1 MSELGSA
8 KRKRDESHERKAPLT
23 RDRRTKVRQERM
35 EEEFAATYHG
45 LTALYKLLEVQ
56 HLQSP
61 LFLPR
66 TLSYRLD
73 PAWQQKDKKE
83 VKHVQKDEKKPVKM
97 AQGGASMTDFKIG
110 MTSDTMEAFQSKKRR
125 PGVLISLYEA
135 HGKQFDANLFKL
147 LATCLIPV
155 PFSKNVSLSKEFLNL
170 SADIS
175 VIVFQVVEISDVGET
190 IDTQPS
196 FAFATPCVAT
206 TVTGKDLLA
215 TCANGRKP
223 LFGNLLRLN
232 VSRRRVGYMTV
243 ELPAIASSVHGGVK
257 CEFCISWDPLSKT
270 KKMQRLTDICDEK
283 FKKEDDSKQSD
294 ECFLLAASKRNT
306 TATARKPC
314 AGVWFHFLY
323 HSMLRRM
330 SEKRSEYSC
339 AWCNMFAGSLRGL
352 VAHLV
357 SSHDRFRFQATVGH
371 DNIPHIYVM
380 VMQEHQ
386 PGKSSAGY
394 RPAFSEL
401 EMSPTDEL
409 NRFEHHFT
417 HISGKKYGPHGSQAV
432 EAVEGLMQEFDDM
445 DELSQEQPQDFYAP
459 LLQRQYF
466 HSRTGAVV
474 LDHEK
479 DYDSDDDVDETWITK
494 QSERLLD
501 EFEDVSLEEKEF
513 MKMWNRH
520 VKEFKIL
527 ADFMV
532 ASSCRMFA
540 RKHGKWLLDHG
551 LRHNFLLH
559 LLNLWDNSLL
569 NSRAIIDCMLIVDQE
584 PETAS
589 ANEAKVET
597 PAANEE
603 VAQQAKVKAQSEDN
617 FSKLSAML

>member
-1 MSELGSA
+1 MAESS
-8 KRKRDESHERKAPLT
+8 KRKRDDSHERKVPLT
-23 RDRRTKVRQERM
+23 KERRTKVRQEHM

-66 TLSYRLD
+66 TLGYRLD
-73 PAWQQKDKKE
+73 PGWQQDNKTKVKGELESVAKKTR
-83 VKHVQKDEKKPVKM
+83 
-97 AQGGASMTDFKIG
+97 AQAGATLQDFKIG
-110 MTSDTMEAFQSKKRR
+110 MTSDTMEAFKKKQQR
-125 PGVLISLYEA
+125 PGLRLSLFTA
-135 HGKQFDANLFKL
+135 NGKKFEENQFTL

-155 PFSKNVSLSKEFLNL
+155 PCSKNVSLPKEFLHL
-170 SADIS
+170 DVDIS
-175 VIVFQVVEISDVGET
+175 VVAFQVVEISDIAESLSQKSSFSFAAPSAGET
-190 IDTQPS
+190 
-196 FAFATPCVAT
+196 
-206 TVTGKDLLA
+206 LA
-215 TCANGRKP
+215 K
-223 LFGNLLRLN
+223 
-232 VSRRRVGYMTV
+232 
-243 ELPAIASSVHGGVK
+243 
-257 CEFCISWDPLSKT
+257 
-270 KKMQRLTDICDEK
+270 
-283 FKKEDDSKQSD
+283 
-294 ECFLLAASKRNT
+294 
-306 TATARKPC
+306 
-314 AGVWFHFLY
+314 VWFHFLY

-357 SSHDRFRFQATVGH
+357 SCHDRFRFQATVGH

-380 VMQEHQ
+380 VMHDNQLR
-386 PGKSSAGY
+386 KSISG
-394 RPAFSEL
+394 RHSAFSEL
-401 EMSPTDEL
+401 DMYPNEEPS
-409 NRFEHHFT
+409 RFEHHFT
-417 HISGKKYGPHGSQAV
+417 HLCGKKYGPHGSHALEV
-432 EAVEGLMQEFDDM
+432 IDGLMQEFDEM
-445 DELSQEQPQDFYAP
+445 DELSQTEHPQEFYSP

-513 MKMWNRH
+513 MKKWNRH

-569 NSRAIIDCMLIVDQE
+569 NSRAIIDCMLIVDQTQE
-584 PETAS
+584 SDTTNGNGAS
-589 ANEAKVET
+589 TTGQTSV
-597 PAANEE
+597 
-603 VAQQAKVKAQSEDN
+603 SE
-617 FSKLSAML
+617 

>member
-1 MSELGSA
+1 MAESS
-8 KRKRDESHERKAPLT
+8 KRKRDDSHERKAPVSK
-23 RDRRTKVRQERM
+23 DRRTKVRQEHM

-66 TLSYRLD
+66 TLGYRLN
-73 PAWQQKDKKE
+73 PAWEHDTKTKVEGESKVAVKKTRAE
-83 VKHVQKDEKKPVKM
+83 T
-97 AQGGASMTDFKIG
+97 GATLQSFKIG
-110 MTSDTMEAFQSKKRR
+110 MTSDTMDSFKKKQQR
-125 PGVLISLYEA
+125 PGLLLSLFTA
-135 HGKQFDANLFKL
+135 NGKTFEDNQFTL

-155 PFSKNVSLSKEFLNL
+155 PCSKEIALPKEFLHL
-170 SADIS
+170 DKDIS
-175 VIVFQVVEISDVGET
+175 LLTFQVVEISDIAESLSQKSSFSFVAPSGET
-190 IDTQPS
+190 KVS
-196 FAFATPCVAT
+196 
-206 TVTGKDLLA
+206 GMELLTKA
-215 TCANGRKP
+215 ADCRSP
-223 LFGNLLRLN
+223 LFGNILRLD
-232 VSRRRVGYMTV
+232 VARRRVGYCTV
-243 ELPAIASSVHGGVK
+243 ELAAIASTVQGGVK
-257 CEFCISWDPLSKT
+257 CEFRMTWEPLPKA
-270 KKMQRLTDICDEK
+270 KKIQRLASICKAKLGVDSAEVKDDGTFTLAVPKRDITL
-283 FKKEDDSKQSD
+283 SSI
-294 ECFLLAASKRNT
+294 SH
-306 TATARKPC
+306 KPC

-339 AWCNMFAGSLRGL
+339 AWCNMYAGSLRGL

-380 VMQEHQ
+380 VMHDNQ
-386 PGKSSAGY
+386 PRQPISGRNS
-394 RPAFSEL
+394 AFSEL
-401 EMSPTDEL
+401 DTHPSEEP
-409 NRFEHHFT
+409 NRFEHHFM
-417 HISGKKYGPHGSQAV
+417 HLSGKKYHSRGTHAL
-432 EAVEGLMQEFDDM
+432 ETIDGLMQEFDEM
-445 DELSQEQPQDFYAP
+445 DELSQTDHPQDFYAP

-513 MKMWNRH
+513 MKKWNRH

-569 NSRAIIDCMLIVDQE
+569 NSRAIIDCMLIVDQ
-584 PETAS
+584 AQDSDS
-589 ANEAKVET
+589 ANLNGEAT
-597 PAANEE
+597 TGQAE
-603 VAQQAKVKAQSEDN
+603 VTVQ
-617 FSKLSAML
+617 

>member
-1 MSELGSA
+1 MAESGSS
-8 KRKRDESHERKAPLT
+8 KRKRDESHERKLPLT
-23 RDRRTKVRQERM
+23 KERRTKVRQEHM
-35 EEEFAATYHG
+35 EEEFAETYHG
-45 LTALYKLLEVQ
+45 LTALYKLLEVK

-73 PAWQQKDKKE
+73 PAWQQKDKAE
-83 VKHVQKDEKKPVKM
+83 VKGEGKTQPQT
-97 AQGGASMTDFKIG
+97 AQAGAKLADFKIG
-110 MTSDTMEAFQSKKRR
+110 MTPDTMEAFKSQKQR
-125 PGVLISLYEA
+125 PGVLISVFSA
-135 HGKQFDANLFKL
+135 AGKKFDDNQFTL

-155 PFSKNVSLSKEFLNL
+155 PFSKDVLLPEQFLHPN
-170 SADIS
+170 ADI
-175 VIVFQVVEISDVGET
+175 VVLAFQVVEISDVGEELAAQSAFT
-190 IDTQPS
+190 FAAPS
-196 FAFATPCVAT
+196 TATAVS
-206 TVTGKDLLA
+206 GKDLLTTA
-215 TCANGRKP
+215 VNGRSP
-223 LFGNLLRLN
+223 LFGNITRLN
-232 VSRRRVGYMTV
+232 VSRRRVGYV
-243 ELPAIASSVHGGVK
+243 SIELPAIASSVHGGVK
-257 CEFCISWDPLSKT
+257 CEFRLTWDPLPKT
-270 KKMQRLTDICDEK
+270 KKMQRLAKICEAKLKVEGDDNQNVESFTLAVPKRDI
-283 FKKEDDSKQSD
+283 
-294 ECFLLAASKRNT
+294 AS
-306 TATARKPC
+306 AERKPC

-386 PGKSSAGY
+386 PHKGSPGRRS
-394 RPAFSEL
+394 AFSEL
-401 EMSPTDEL
+401 EMFPNEEPS
-409 NRFEHHFT
+409 RFEHHFT
-417 HISGKKYGPHGSQAV
+417 HVSGKKYGPHGSQGV
-432 EAVEGLMQEFDDM
+432 EAVEGLMQEFDEM
-445 DELSQEQPQDFYAP
+445 EISQDQPQEFYAP

-494 QSERLLD
+494 QSEKLLD

-513 MKMWNRH
+513 MKKWNRH

-532 ASSCRMFA
+532 ASSCRKFA
-540 RKHGKWLLDHG
+540 RDHGKWLLDHG

-569 NSRAIIDCMLIVDQE
+569 NSRAIIDCMLIVDQYKE
-584 PETAS
+584 PEAAPES
-589 ANEAKVET
+589 DAKVET
-597 PAANEE
+597 QAKSETEQAKGEPE
-603 VAQQAKVKAQSEDN
+603 QAKVEAQAST
-617 FSKLSAML
+617 AQ

>member
-1 MSELGSA
+1 MADHAS
-8 KRKRDESHERKAPLT
+8 KRKRDESHERSVPLT
-23 RDRRTKVRQERM
+23 KERRTKLRQEHM
-35 EEEFAATYHG
+35 EEEFAETYHG
-45 LTALYKLLEVQ
+45 LTAVYKLLEIK

-73 PAWQQKDKKE
+73 PAWPKDKKG
-83 VKHVQKDEKKPVKM
+83 VKGEPKQIQK
-97 AQGGASMTDFKIG
+97 ALAGATLKSFKIG
-110 MTSDTMEAFQSKKRR
+110 MTSDTMESFKSQKQR
-125 PGVLISLYEA
+125 PGVLLSLFTA
-135 HGKQFDANLFKL
+135 NGASFNDNQFTL

-155 PFSKNVSLSKEFLNL
+155 PCSKDLTLPKEFLHVN
-170 SADIS
+170 ADIC
-175 VIVFQVVEISDVGET
+175 VVVFQVVEISDVAET
-190 IDTQPS
+190 IAAQSTFS
-196 FAFATPCVAT
+196 FAAPSVGS
-206 TVTGKDLLA
+206 TVRGKDLLA

-232 VSRRRVGYMTV
+232 VARRRVGYVTI
-243 ELPAIASSVHGGVK
+243 ELPATTSSASGGVK
-257 CEFCISWDPLSKT
+257 CEVRITWDPLPKT
-270 KKMQRLTDICDEK
+270 KKMQRLASVCDAK
-283 FKKEDDSKQSD
+283 LKVDDGNKIPD
-294 ECFLLAASKRNT
+294 ENFALAVPKREVT
-306 TATARKPC
+306 SADQKPC
-314 AGVWFHFLY
+314 SGVWFHFLY
-323 HSMLRRM
+323 HSMMRRM

-380 VMQEHQ
+380 AMQDHQ
-386 PGKSSAGY
+386 SRRGNSGRRSAL
-394 RPAFSEL
+394 SEL
-401 EMSPTDEL
+401 EMFPNEEPS
-409 NRFEHHFT
+409 RFEHHFT
-417 HISGKKYGPHGSQAV
+417 HLSGKKYGRYGSEVV
-432 EAVEGLMQEFDDM
+432 EAVEGLMQEFDEM
-445 DELSQEQPQDFYAP
+445 DELSQEQSQEFYAP

-479 DYDSDDDVDETWITK
+479 DYDSDNDVDESWITK

-540 RKHGKWLLDHG
+540 RKQGKWLLDHG

-569 NSRAIIDCMLIVDQE
+569 NSRAIIDCMLIVDQNQE
-584 PETAS
+584 LKAAS
-589 ANEAKVET
+589 ENGAKTELQSKGEAQQAKGE
-597 PAANEE
+597 
-603 VAQQAKVKAQSEDN
+603 AQQAKVETQTS
-617 FSKLSAML
+617 STQ

>member
-1 MSELGSA
+1 MADSGTS
-8 KRKRDESHERKAPLT
+8 KRKRDESHERKLPLNKE
-23 RDRRTKVRQERM
+23 RRTKVRQEHM
-35 EEEFAATYHG
+35 EEEFAETYHG
-45 LTALYKLLEVQ
+45 LTALYKLLEVK

-73 PAWQQKDKKE
+73 PAWQQKE
-83 VKHVQKDEKKPVKM
+83 VKAEKDQKQVKK
-97 AQGGASMTDFKIG
+97 AQAGATMNDFKIG
-110 MTSDTMEAFQSKKRR
+110 MTSDTMEAFKSQKQR
-125 PGVLISLYEA
+125 PGVLISLFKA
-135 HGKQFDANLFKL
+135 DGKKFDDNQFRL

-155 PFSKNVSLSKEFLNL
+155 PCSKDLTLPKEFVDLN
-170 SADIS
+170 ADIY
-175 VIVFQVVEISDVGET
+175 VVVFQVVEISDVGET
-190 IDTQPS
+190 IAAQSAFKFAAPS
-196 FAFATPCVAT
+196 VAS
-206 TVTGKDLLA
+206 TVSGKDLLS
-215 TCANGRKP
+215 TCVNGRKP

-232 VSRRRVGYMTV
+232 VSRRRVGYVTV
-243 ELPAIASSVHGGVK
+243 ELPAIASSVNGGIK
-257 CEFCISWDPLSKT
+257 CEFRITWDPLPKT
-270 KKMQRLTDICDEK
+270 KKMQRLASICDARLKSEGEEK
-283 FKKEDDSKQSD
+283 QDDES
-294 ECFLLAASKRNT
+294 FALAVPKRAVT
-306 TATARKPC
+306 SVDRKPC
-314 AGVWFHFLY
+314 SGVWFHFLY

-330 SEKRSEYSC
+330 SEKRSEYTC

-386 PGKSSAGY
+386 PRKGSSGRRSAL
-394 RPAFSEL
+394 SEL
-401 EMSPTDEL
+401 EMFPNEEPS
-409 NRFEHHFT
+409 RFEHHFT
-417 HISGKKYGPHGSQAV
+417 HMSGKKYGPYGSQAV
-432 EAVEGLMQEFDDM
+432 EAVEGLMQEFDEM
-445 DELSQEQPQDFYAP
+445 DELSQEQPQEFYAP

-479 DYDSDDDVDETWITK
+479 DYDSDDDVDESWITK

-513 MKMWNRH
+513 MKKWNRH

-532 ASSCRMFA
+532 ASSCRKFA
-540 RKHGKWLLDHG
+540 RNHGKWLLDHG

-569 NSRAIIDCMLIVDQE
+569 NSRAIIDCMLIVDQNKN
-584 PETAS
+584 PESAS
-589 ANEAKVET
+589 EKVAKAETQAKGESLQAKVET
-597 PAANEE
+597 PASST
-603 VAQQAKVKAQSEDN
+603 Q
-617 FSKLSAML
+617 

>member
-1 MSELGSA
+1 MADMSS
-8 KRKRDESHERKAPLT
+8 KRKREESHERKMPLT
-23 RDRRTKVRQERM
+23 KERRTKVRQEHM
-35 EEEFAATYHG
+35 EEEFAETYHG
-45 LTALYKLLEVQ
+45 LTALYKLLEVK

-73 PAWQQKDKKE
+73 PTWMQKDQKKE
-83 VKHVQKDEKKPVKM
+83 IKGEKTQPRQVHT
-97 AQGGASMTDFKIG
+97 ALAGATLRDFKIG
-110 MTSDTMEAFQSKKRR
+110 MTPDTMEAFKSQHQR
-125 PGVLISLYEA
+125 PGVLISIFTA
-135 HGKQFDANLFKL
+135 NGKKFDDNQFTL

-155 PFSKNVSLSKEFLNL
+155 PCSKDLTLPKEFLNL
-170 SADIS
+170 NADICVAS
-175 VIVFQVVEISDVGET
+175 FQVVEISDVGET
-190 IDTQPS
+190 IAAQSAFKFAAPS
-196 FAFATPCVAT
+196 VAK
-206 TVTGKDLLA
+206 TVMGKDLLS
-215 TCANGRKP
+215 TGANGRKP

-232 VSRRRVGYMTV
+232 VARRRVGYVSV

-257 CEFCISWDPLSKT
+257 CEFRITWDPLPKT
-270 KKMQRLTDICDEK
+270 KKMQRLASICETKLKLQDESK
-283 FKKEDDSKQSD
+283 QNDGNFALAVPKRDVTSADSK
-294 ECFLLAASKRNT
+294 
-306 TATARKPC
+306 PC
-314 AGVWFHFLY
+314 SGVWFHFLY

-330 SEKRSEYSC
+330 SEKRAEYSC

-386 PGKSSAGY
+386 SRRGSSGRRSAL
-394 RPAFSEL
+394 SEL
-401 EMSPTDEL
+401 EILPSEEPS
-409 NRFEHHFT
+409 RFEHHFT
-417 HISGKKYGPHGSQAV
+417 HMSGKKYGPYGSQTV
-432 EAVEGLMQEFDDM
+432 ESVEGLMQEFDEM
-445 DELSQEQPQDFYAP
+445 DELSQEQPQEFYAP

-513 MKMWNRH
+513 MKKWNRH

-569 NSRAIIDCMLIVDQE
+569 NSRAIIDCMLIVDQNQQSS
-584 PETAS
+584 AS
-589 ANEAKVET
+589 DIEAKVEDK
-597 PAANEE
+597 AKGELL
-603 VAQQAKVKAQSEDN
+603 QAKVEETPA
-617 FSKLSAML
+617 SATQ